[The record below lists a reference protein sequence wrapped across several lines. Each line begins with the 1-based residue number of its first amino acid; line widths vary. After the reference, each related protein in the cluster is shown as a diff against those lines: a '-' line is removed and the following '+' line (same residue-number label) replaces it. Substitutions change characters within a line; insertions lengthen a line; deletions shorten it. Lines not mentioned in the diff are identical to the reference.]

1 MPTVLQQPLGLNTTR
16 MARRLSRIQPRKFP
30 KDSARAPFKRL
41 FPAFREARNITSALA
56 VLTPKVKTAARFLI
70 SQLLLLAAVAEAAVA
85 AVAAVALFLPQ
96 RLIRQTAS

>member
-30 KDSARAPFKRL
+30 KGSARAPFKRL

-70 SQLLLLAAVAEAAVA
+70 SQPISQPAAVVAVEAA
-85 AVAAVALFLPQ
+85 ALFLPQ
-96 RLIRQTAS
+96 QPIRQMVSL